1 MGYRRRIYQAP
12 NGAWSWSV
20 FNRHQL
26 PVASGTGCATRHEAE
41 QEAAA
46 DERDVRLIMAGV
58 LRDDGDPVTG
68 FELIDLPEPPK
79 DDLWGDNV
87 P

>member
-1 MGYRRRIYQAP
+1 
-12 NGAWSWSV
+12 
-20 FNRHQL
+20 
-26 PVASGTGCATRHEAE
+26 
-41 QEAAA
+41 
-46 DERDVRLIMAGV
+46 MAGV